1 LINKNSKGENRTSY
15 NRYEEDGC
23 FKQQADDLFIL
34 FNRDSDS
41 RISPLELQRGMKATL
56 GEEVLATKAEAL
68 VASVDLDSHGYLD
81 IAEFVRLVARAEVEV
96 VEERHLSLIVRL
108 IKNDRFSS
116 SVYLNIQ
123 FSDNKI
129 RSTASQKENRPSS
142 YPTISVRFLV

>member
-1 LINKNSKGENRTSY
+1 
-15 NRYEEDGC
+15 
-23 FKQQADDLFIL
+23 
-34 FNRDSDS
+34 
-41 RISPLELQRGMKATL
+41 M
-56 GEEVLATKAEAL
+56 L
-68 VASVDLDSHGYLD
+68 VAAVDLDSDGYLD
-81 IAEFVRLVARAEVEV
+81 IAEFVRLVAGAEVEV
-96 VEERHLSLIVRL
+96 VEERHFSPIVRL